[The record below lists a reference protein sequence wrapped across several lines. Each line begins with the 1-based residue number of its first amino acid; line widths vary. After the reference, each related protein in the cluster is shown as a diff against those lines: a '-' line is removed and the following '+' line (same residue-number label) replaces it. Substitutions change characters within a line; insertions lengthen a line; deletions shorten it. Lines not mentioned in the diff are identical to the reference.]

1 MRGSEGW
8 EVEKVRDRR
17 AKEVEGGWEREKPR
31 KWREVGS
38 ERRGWKRRGGERGM
52 KGETDN
58 QD

>member
-31 KWREVGS
+31 KWREFGR
-38 ERRGWKRRGGERGM
+38 ERRGWKRRGG
-52 KGETDN
+52 KGG
-58 QD
+58 